1 MTYNFDPDQWY
12 DNELAVIRA
21 SYETGKITRQEY
33 EKAEKA
39 LNKRLDDMWE
49 RIDGSYHLPNK

>member
-12 DNELAVIRA
+12 ESELAVIRS
-21 SYETGKITRQEY
+21 SYEAGKISLQEY

-39 LNKRLDDMWE
+39 LDKRLDDMWR
-49 RIDGSYHLPNK
+49 RIDGTYRIFR